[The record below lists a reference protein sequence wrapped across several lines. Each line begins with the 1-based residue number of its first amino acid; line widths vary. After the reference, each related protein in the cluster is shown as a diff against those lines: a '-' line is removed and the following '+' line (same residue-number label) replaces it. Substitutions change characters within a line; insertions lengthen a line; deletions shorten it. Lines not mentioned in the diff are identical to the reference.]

1 MSDFQ
6 LDSGLGDST
15 SLVCDLALSRVLF
28 SNNALFPWMLL
39 VPRQNNLR
47 EIIDLSEEDQIILMR
62 EIAMMS
68 HIMQDIFKPDKLNV
82 AALGNIVEQLHI
94 HIVARYESDAAWP
107 DPVFGKAKADYDGD
121 KRKELIKK
129 IGLAVERY
137 ND

>member
-1 MSDFQ
+1 MNDFQ
-6 LDSGLGDST
+6 LDSRLGDST
-15 SLVCDLALSRVLF
+15 SLVCELALSRVLF
-28 SNNALFPWMLL
+28 SNNALFPWVLL

-47 EIIDLSEEDQIILMR
+47 EIIDLPEEDQIILMR
-62 EIAMMS
+62 EISMMS
-68 HIMQDIFKPDKLNV
+68 HIMQDIFKPYKLNI

-121 KRKELIKK
+121 KCKELIKK
-129 IGLAVERY
+129 IGLAAERY